1 MARLLVFIF
10 ILNGL
15 LPSMG
20 LMAMPSAME
29 HTMSQTSSSDSI
41 SITKSSDRVNIVGSN
56 HCNTEDNAKNTLCK
70 MRCATTCAQLPA
82 LSSITVLLPIA
93 LYNSEPIAV
102 FAYFYNR
109 SISPELHPPSV

>member
-20 LMAMPSAME
+20 LMAMPSAMDHT
-29 HTMSQTSSSDSI
+29 HTMSQTLLISSDS
-41 SITKSSDRVNIVGSN
+41 KSPDGIVVDSD
-56 HCNTEDNAKNTLCK
+56 HCDTGENAKNTLCK
-70 MRCATTCAQLPA
+70 VKCATACAQLPA
-82 LSSITVLLPIA
+82 LSSVSLLLPIA
-93 LYNSEPIAV
+93 LYSSEPIAV
-102 FAYFYNR
+102 FAYFYTR